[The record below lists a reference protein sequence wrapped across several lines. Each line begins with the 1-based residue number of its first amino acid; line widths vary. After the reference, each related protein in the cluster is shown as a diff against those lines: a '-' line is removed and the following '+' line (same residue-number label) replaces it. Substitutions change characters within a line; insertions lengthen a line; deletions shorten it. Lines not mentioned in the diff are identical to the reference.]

1 MTPEQAQALREL
13 LARQP
18 VAALATLHDGEP
30 AVSMVPCALLPDGR
44 FVIHVSA
51 LASHTADM
59 RAHPEVA
66 LLITAPLAAGESPL
80 ALPRLS
86 VRGRA
91 EVCPAGAPG
100 HDDARAAYL
109 ARLPESAELF
119 SFGDFSL
126 FVISVLSARFV
137 GGFAQARSLTAA
149 GFADIVAGRA

>member
-1 MTPEQAQALREL
+1 MTPEQAQALRDL

-18 VAALATLHDGEP
+18 VAALATLHEGEP

-59 RAHPEVA
+59 RDHPEVA

-91 EVCPAGAPG
+91 EVCPVGAPD
-100 HDDARAAYL
+100 HDVARAAYL
-109 ARLPESAELF
+109 ARLPESEELF